1 MQSDFIVSA
10 VSVAAGIVAVML
22 LILMTIG
29 SVYEDTKKEAF
40 RDADA
45 SQCQARKPVPSDA
58 CFLSDKEEVNFYV
71 EGSDDDRLDYAESL
85 SETLESVS
93 KLFTEADLVQYL
105 EQQNLKEELLAQK
118 DNLERELE
126 RLQYERD
133 SFEVQPDEMDVTV
146 KEKHKKQKKLKQKRG
161 AKLQ

>member
-45 SQCQARKPVPSDA
+45 SQCQARKPVMILQAAMTS
-58 CFLSDKEEVNFYV
+58 CNW
-71 EGSDDDRLDYAESL
+71 
-85 SETLESVS
+85 
-93 KLFTEADLVQYL
+93 
-105 EQQNLKEELLAQK
+105 LL
-118 DNLERELE
+118 
-126 RLQYERD
+126 
-133 SFEVQPDEMDVTV
+133 
-146 KEKHKKQKKLKQKRG
+146 
-161 AKLQ
+161 